1 MTLGTIHGN
10 GPDGVLSKVL
20 GHIKDELGLPTDD
33 GEGIEDLLEA
43 FIELTSTTAPITETT
58 WPSRPST
65 VGVPENWRST
75 KNRFRICSMCNVN
88 TYNSS
93 MSYKNTTN
101 ILDI

>member
-20 GHIKDELGLPTDD
+20 GHLKDELGLPTDD

-58 WPSRPST
+58 WPFRPST

-75 KNRFRICSMCNVN
+75 KNRFSWHMFNVQRE
-88 TYNSS
+88 YIQFIYIIQKYHQHS
-93 MSYKNTTN
+93 
-101 ILDI
+101 